1 MNEVKE
7 LTEAQKAVASYL
19 EAKINQT
26 AQLYQQA
33 KDEFRN
39 YVSAC
44 ATNIGI
50 DFQVET
56 WNYINGRF
64 EKVENDAKSH
74 CAESSQC
81 K

>member
-7 LTEAQKAVASYL
+7 LTEVQKAVASYL
-19 EAKINQT
+19 EVKINRC
-26 AQLYQQA
+26 AQLYQQS
-33 KDEFRN
+33 KEEFQN
-39 YVSAC
+39 YISAC

-50 DFQVET
+50 DFQSET
-56 WNYINGRF
+56 WNYTNGRF
-64 EKVENDAKSH
+64 EKVETDAKSH